1 MATDNI
7 KPLSPTSSTPAMDPS
22 QTPDEP
28 SNIVESANGFQ
39 NCRLTDT
46 EQDEVLIDLAH
57 YLLKENLTAFAENTV
72 TRVEDMQNFNYLG
85 CVAKISVQQG
95 NLAAAIPAL
104 EQMLELK
111 NTWLDGYIQIG
122 NAYFKQGESEKALQA
137 YLKAIRV
144 SNLTGQ
150 EISDQLVF

>member
-22 QTPDEP
+22 QTPEEP

>member
-1 MATDNI
+1 
-7 KPLSPTSSTPAMDPS
+7 MDPS